1 MPLQLITLKDL
12 EDLKTELLAEIKR
25 LLLLKE
31 EKSLEKK
38 LLKTKDV
45 CRILRLTP
53 GTLQNLRKNET
64 LNSKKV
70 GGTLYYHYE
79 DIEKILRNKACKR

>member
-1 MPLQLITLKDL
+1 MPLQLLTLKDL
-12 EDLKTELLAEIKR
+12 EDFKTELLAEIQR
-25 LLLLKE
+25 LLLSKE

-53 GTLQNLRKNET
+53 GTIQNLRKNET
-64 LNSKKV
+64 IHSKKV
-70 GGTLYYHYE
+70 GGTLYYRYE
-79 DIEKILRNKACKR
+79 DIEKILRNKDGKR

>member
-12 EDLKTELLAEIKR
+12 EDFKTELLAEIKR

-45 CRILRLTP
+45 CRILRLSA
-53 GTLQNLRKNET
+53 GTLQNLRKNEI
-64 LNSKKV
+64 LYSIKV
-70 GGTLYYHYE
+70 GGTLYYNYE
-79 DIEKILRNKACKR
+79 DIEKILRNRDGKR